1 MAEPA
6 VQWLPES
13 AEGSMMDNQNLGTP
27 QFGTPPPVLGGLQVW

>member
-6 VQWLPES
+6 VQGLPENTES
-13 AEGSMMDNQNLGTP
+13 SVMDNQNLGTP